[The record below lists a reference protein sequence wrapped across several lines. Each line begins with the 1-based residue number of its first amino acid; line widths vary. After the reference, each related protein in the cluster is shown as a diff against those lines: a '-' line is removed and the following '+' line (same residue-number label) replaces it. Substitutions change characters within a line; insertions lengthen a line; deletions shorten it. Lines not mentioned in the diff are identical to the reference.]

1 VWCGGRSGAGLAAQM
16 AAAGISV
23 YQNFWS
29 NIYNF
34 NPSDKS
40 WSLLPADATCIAA
53 LGPLPDFPELEGVAN
68 LLAGG
73 CSPPLCAR
81 TWQGGSGSTLNFE
94 S

>member
-1 VWCGGRSGAGLAAQM
+1 M